1 MCIGLFG
8 RALLVLMS
16 GIGIAAGLAGSGV
29 AAAPPSSTNPSTTT
43 LVIRGDSET
52 TVPSVPS
59 SGEDNSPVVLR
70 GSPPSPPQPPAPTC
84 SAGYVYEAGYGCVAP
99 SYAYEPYDYGY
110 DYDYWPY
117 WGFDGLQ
124 SGSRRRSFPHRFIHR
139 AGRGP
144 AARVAFGHGVAH
156 SGGLRLR

>member
-16 GIGIAAGLAGSGV
+16 GIGIAAGLAGSGF
-29 AAAPPSSTNPSTTT
+29 AAAPPSSTDPSATT
-43 LVIRGDSET
+43 LVIRGGSET
-52 TVPSVPS
+52 TAPS

-70 GSPPSPPQPPAPTC
+70 GSPPSPPQPPAPAC
-84 SAGYVYEAGYGCVAP
+84 SAGYFYEPGYGCVAP

-110 DYDYWPY
+110 DYGYWPY
-117 WGFDGLQ
+117 WGFDGFH
-124 SGSRRRSFPHRFIHR
+124 SGGRRRPFPHRFMHR

-144 AARVAFGHGVAH
+144 AVHVAFGHSFAH
-156 SGGLRLR
+156 GGGLRLR